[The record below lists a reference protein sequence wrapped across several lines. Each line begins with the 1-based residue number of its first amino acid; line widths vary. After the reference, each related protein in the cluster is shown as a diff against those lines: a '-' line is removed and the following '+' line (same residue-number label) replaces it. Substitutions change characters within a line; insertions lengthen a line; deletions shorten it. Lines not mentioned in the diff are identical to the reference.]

1 MAERRM
7 FAKSVIS
14 SDSFLDMPASA
25 QLLYFHL
32 SLMADDDGFINNPRR
47 IQRMVGCSVDDL
59 ESLIEKRF
67 LISFESGVVVIR
79 HWRMNNQIRCDRY
92 KPSIFPE
99 KSLIVLDEGMVY
111 ELSSECQSVGIPL
124 VYQMDTQYSIGQ
136 DRSVQDSSVQDSSG
150 QDRAGEDRSAEVT
163 KNADVPSVP
172 PAEELSVEDIVG
184 MYHEICKSYPR
195 VTAMSKSRSRAVKAR
210 MRTYTAEQFRTVFGK
225 AENSA
230 FLRGDNQRKW
240 SADFDWMMKESNF
253 VKILDGNYDETVNR
267 SMTAPAPKNSDGFD
281 AEKYYQFVNM
291 V

>member
-47 IQRMVGCSVDDL
+47 IQRMVGCSSDDL
-59 ESLIEKRF
+59 DMLIRDKF
-67 LISFESGVVVIR
+67 LIAFESGMVAVR
-79 HWRMNNQIRCDRY
+79 HWRVNNYIRRDRY
-92 KPSIFPE
+92 NPANYPE
-99 KSLIVLDEGMVY
+99 KSEIILDENMVY
-111 ELSSECQSVGIPL
+111 HTSADRPTNGTPL
-124 VYQMDTQYSIGQ
+124 VDYWETQ
-136 DRSVQDSSVQDSSG
+136 DRSGKDRLGQDSSG
-150 QDRAGEDRSAEVT
+150 QDRAGEDSSAEVT
-163 KNADVPSVP
+163 ETADVPSVP
-172 PAEELSVEDIVG
+172 PAEELSVEDVVE

-210 MRTYTAEQFRTVFGK
+210 MRTYTPEQFRTAFGK

-240 SADFDWMMKESNF
+240 SANFDWMMKESNF
-253 VKILDGNYDETVNR
+253 VKILDGNYDQSENR
-267 SMTAPAPKNSDGFD
+267 SRAAPAPKNNDGFD

>member
-47 IQRMVGCSVDDL
+47 IQRMVGCSSDDL
-59 ESLIEKRF
+59 DMLIRDKF
-67 LISFESGVVVIR
+67 LIAFESGMVAVR
-79 HWRMNNQIRCDRY
+79 HWRVNNYIRRDRY
-92 KPSIFPE
+92 NPANYPE
-99 KSLIVLDEGMVY
+99 KSEIILDENMVY
-111 ELSSECQSVGIPL
+111 HTSADRPTNGTPL
-124 VYQMDTQYSIGQ
+124 VDYWETQDRSGKDRLGQ
-136 DRSVQDSSVQDSSG
+136 DRLGQDSSG
-150 QDRAGEDRSAEVT
+150 QDRAGEDSSAEVT
-163 KNADVPSVP
+163 ETADVPSVP
-172 PAEELSVEDIVG
+172 PAEELSVEDVVG

-210 MRTYTAEQFRTVFGK
+210 MRTYTPEQFRTAFGK
-225 AENSA
+225 AENSE

-253 VKILDGNYDETVNR
+253 VKILDGNYDQSVNR
-267 SMTAPAPKNSDGFD
+267 SRAAPASQNNDGFD

>member
-59 ESLIEKRF
+59 ETLIEKRF

-79 HWRMNNQIRCDRY
+79 HWRMNNQIRSDRY

-111 ELSSECQSVGIPL
+111 ELSSECKSDGIPL

-136 DRSVQDSSVQDSSG
+136 DRLGQDSSG
-150 QDRAGEDRSAEVT
+150 QDRAGEVSPAEVT
-163 KNADVPSVP
+163 EDADVPSVP
-172 PAEELSVEDIVG
+172 PAEELSVEDVVG

-210 MRTYTAEQFRTVFGK
+210 MRTYTPEQFRTAFGK

-253 VKILDGNYDETVNR
+253 VKILDGNYDQSVNR
-267 SMTAPAPKNSDGFD
+267 SRAAPASQNNDGFD